1 MRVLYLCHRVPHAP
15 NRGDRIRA
23 YHTLRYLR
31 GLGGDVHLVALAHD
45 DEEEAAASALGSLVS
60 SWEVV
65 RVPWLAR
72 RARAMMA
79 LAGSRPL
86 THVLLDGPGMRP
98 AIGRAV
104 ERFVPDVVLAY
115 CSGMARFALD
125 PPLSHLPFVL
135 DMVDVDSEKWRS
147 LAGRG
152 RPPLDWVYAREA
164 RLLSRFEARA
174 AAAAR
179 ATLVVNDRELL
190 SMRRIAPRT
199 RVEVVPNGIDVAY
212 FRPPGPV
219 ERRPEVVFTGV
230 FDYGPN
236 ASGAQWLLR
245 DVWPM
250 VRSRLPEAKL
260 TFAGSHPSR
269 TLRAAAEADPSV
281 TVTGAV
287 PDLRPFLWRATVSAA
302 PVFVARGLQNKALEA
317 MAAGLPVV
325 TTTAV
330 AEGLPPPVA
339 ALCSVADDPQ
349 AFAGALLRRLD
360 TTSAPNYED
369 VLAPYSWASS
379 LAPLGPLLDSH
390 AAAVSDRTGSA
401 VT

>member
-1 MRVLYLCHRVPHAP
+1 MRVLYLCHRVPYAP

-31 GLGGDVHLVALAHD
+31 SQGAEVHLVALAHD
-45 DEEEAAASALGSLVS
+45 DEEEAAASVLDALVS

-65 RVPWLAR
+65 RVPWLAG
-72 RARAMMA
+72 RARALAA

-98 AIGRAV
+98 AIGRAFG
-104 ERFVPDVVLAY
+104 RFAPEVVFAY

-125 PPLSHLPFVL
+125 PPLSDLPLVL
-135 DMVDVDSEKWRS
+135 DMVDVDSEKWRA

-152 RPPLDWVYAREA
+152 RRPVNWIYAREA
-164 RLLSRFEARA
+164 RLLSRFEACA
-174 AAAAR
+174 AEAAR
-179 ATLVVNDRELL
+179 ATIVVNERERL
-190 SMRRIAPRT
+190 SMRRIAPGA
-199 RVEVVPNGIDVAY
+199 RVEVVPNGIDLAY

-230 FDYGPN
+230 FDYAPN

-245 DVWPM
+245 EVWPL
-250 VRSRLPEAKL
+250 VRARQPEATL
-260 TFAGSHPSR
+260 TFAGSSPSR
-269 TLRAAAEADPSV
+269 ALRAGAEADPSV
-281 TVTGAV
+281 RVTGGV
-287 PDLRPFLWRATVSAA
+287 PDLRPILWRATVSAA
-302 PVFVARGLQNKALEA
+302 PVFVARGLQNKVLEA

-339 ALCSVADDPQ
+339 ECCGVADDPR
-349 AFAGALLRRLD
+349 AFAEALVRRLD
-360 TTSAPNYED
+360 EAAPGYDD
-369 VLAPYSWASS
+369 VLAPFSWESS
-379 LAPLGPLLDSH
+379 LARLGPLLASH
-390 AAAVSDRTGSA
+390 AAAVSDRTGST